1 MDDPCV
7 GVECHNGGT
16 CEIGPSGS
24 DFSCKCPENY
34 ADELCDSKE
43 KFDQRILFLNC
54 YFENKSTPEMF
65 L

>member
-34 ADELCDSKE
+34 AGELCDSKE
-43 KFDQRILFLNC
+43 KLINVDHFSIAVSTSKIFLRDI
-54 YFENKSTPEMF
+54 
-65 L
+65 